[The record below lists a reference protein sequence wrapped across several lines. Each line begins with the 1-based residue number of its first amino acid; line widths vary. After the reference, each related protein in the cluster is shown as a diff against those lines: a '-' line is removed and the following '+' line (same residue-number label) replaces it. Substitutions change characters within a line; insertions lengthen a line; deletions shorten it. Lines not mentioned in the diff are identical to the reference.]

1 MGRNVSVALTTTE
14 PRGSLESIVTQEIR
28 EGPAAIR
35 ETIDLVSPLV
45 VDIAN
50 SVGIS
55 GRRRIWAIGNG
66 SLFNS
71 VLYMSALAQ
80 RLSGPDDPVVIPVSS
95 AEFAAHRPRLSRH
108 DLVIG
113 VSGSGACQD
122 VVATMREVKG
132 IAPTIG
138 ITGTPNS
145 LLTRTADHAIV
156 PGGGQSAV
164 LIKTK
169 AFSAVTTACALLVT
183 ALIDGPFSAICVGL
197 RLAADDAERAI
208 ASSSLVVDQIAA
220 EVAHS
225 QHVFVVGHG
234 LALPA
239 ALEAALKL
247 KQIGL
252 VHAEAQESWEMRSG
266 GVTIVGPGDTIVV
279 LVPERRGTRTGADL
293 VRGYERW
300 GVGQVV
306 EVSATRTLSD
316 SRLLPLPRGVDDVY
330 APLVV
335 VPPVVLL
342 AVALARL
349 RGENPDQPSWLK
361 RYRQQSLLRHVVPS

>member
-1 MGRNVSVALTTTE
+1 VSVALTSG
-14 PRGSLESIVTQEIR
+14 PRAALESIVSQEIR

-35 ETIDLVSPLV
+35 ETIDVVSTQVL
-45 VDIAN
+45 DIAN
-50 SVGIS
+50 SIGIA

-71 VLYMSALAQ
+71 VIYMSALAR
-80 RLSGPDDPVVIPVSS
+80 RLSGPDDPVVIPVSG

-122 VVATMREVKG
+122 VVSTMREVKE

-138 ITGTPNS
+138 ITSTPKS
-145 LLTRTADHAIV
+145 PLTRTADHSIV
-156 PGGGQSAV
+156 PGGGPSPV

-169 AFSAVTTACALLVT
+169 VFSATTTACALLMT
-183 ALIDGPFSAICVGL
+183 ALIDGPFNAVAVGL

-220 EVAHS
+220 EVRHS

-247 KQIGL
+247 KQIAL
-252 VHAEAQESWEMRSG
+252 VHAEAQEAWEMRSG

-279 LVPERRGTRTGADL
+279 LVPDRSGTRNGADL
-293 VRGYERW
+293 VRSYERW
-300 GVGQVV
+300 GVSEVV
-306 EVSATRTLSD
+306 EVSAARTLSD

>member
-1 MGRNVSVALTTTE
+1 VSVALTTE
-14 PRGSLESIVTQEIR
+14 PRETLESIVAHEIR

-35 ETIDLVSPLV
+35 ETIDVVSPRV

-50 SVGIS
+50 SIGIA

-71 VLYMSALAQ
+71 LIYMSAFAQ
-80 RLSGPDDPVVIPVSS
+80 RLAGPDDPVVIPVSS

-108 DLVIG
+108 DLVVG

-122 VVATMREVKG
+122 VVNTMREVKG

-138 ITGTPNS
+138 ITCMPKS
-145 LLTRTADHAIV
+145 PLTRTADHVIV
-156 PGGGQSAV
+156 PGGGHSAV

-169 AFSAVTTACALLVT
+169 AFSATTTACALLIT
-183 ALIDGPFSAICVGL
+183 ALIDGPFNAVAVGL
-197 RLAADDAERAI
+197 RLAADDAERTI
-208 ASSSLVVDQIAA
+208 ASSSLVVDQIAP
-220 EVAHS
+220 EVAKS
-225 QHVFVVGHG
+225 QHLFVVGHG

-247 KQIGL
+247 KQIA
-252 VHAEAQESWEMRSG
+252 VIHAEAQESWEMRSG
-266 GVTIVGPGDTIVV
+266 GVTIVGPGDTVVV
-279 LVPERRGTRTGADL
+279 LVPERKGTRNGAHL
-293 VRGYERW
+293 ARSYERW
-300 GVGQVV
+300 GASQVV
-306 EVSATRTLSD
+306 EVSAQRTLSD
-316 SRLLPLPRGVDDVY
+316 SRLLPLPRGVDDIY

-335 VPPVVLL
+335 VPPIVLL

-361 RYRQQSLLRHVVPS
+361 RYRQQSLMRHVVPS

>member
-1 MGRNVSVALTTTE
+1 MGRGVSVALTTA
-14 PRGSLESIVTQEIR
+14 PRETLESIVSQEIR

-35 ETIDLVSPLV
+35 ETIDILSTQV
-45 VDIAN
+45 VEIADA
-50 SVGIS
+50 IRMS

-71 VLYMSALAQ
+71 LIYMSALAQ
-80 RLSGPDDPVVIPVSS
+80 RLAAPDDPVVIPVSS
-95 AEFAAHRPRLSRH
+95 AEFALHRPRLSRH

-113 VSGSGACQD
+113 VSGSGACHD
-122 VVATMREVKG
+122 VVTSLREVTG
-132 IAPTIG
+132 SVPTIG
-138 ITGTPNS
+138 ITTTPKS
-145 LLTRTADHAIV
+145 PITRSADHSIV
-156 PGGGQSAV
+156 PGGGPSAI

-169 AFSAVTTACALLVT
+169 AFSATTTACALLMT
-183 ALIDGPFSAICVGL
+183 ALIDGPFNAVAVGL

-208 ASSSLVVDQIAA
+208 VSSSLVVDQIAV
-220 EVAHS
+220 EVADS
-225 QHVFVVGHG
+225 RNVFVVGHG
-234 LALPA
+234 LAVPA

-247 KQIGL
+247 KQIAL
-252 VHAEAQESWEMRSG
+252 VHAEAQDSWEMRSG

-279 LVPERRGTRTGADL
+279 LVPERKSGRNGADL
-293 VRGYERW
+293 VRSYERW
-300 GVGQVV
+300 GVSQVV
-306 EVSATRTLSD
+306 EVSAARTLSD

-342 AVALARL
+342 AVSLARL
-349 RGENPDQPSWLK
+349 RGENPDQPSWLS